1 MPKIKLNAKVR
12 ELLVELDDSFTK
24 YGQAVENIAERRGNE
39 IDNIQEKKLIQD
51 VIIGKAWQLVKAAT
65 GKKDVIETYGER

>member
-39 IDNIQEKKLIQD
+39 IDNIQ
-51 VIIGKAWQLVKAAT
+51 
-65 GKKDVIETYGER
+65 

>member
-39 IDNIQEKKLIQD
+39 IEISKRRNLS
-51 VIIGKAWQLVKAAT
+51 
-65 GKKDVIETYGER
+65 RM